1 MHQRSMALRPAF
13 ISHDPGTANGA
24 ETQSISRRAGL

>member
-1 MHQRSMALRPAF
+1 MALRSAF

-24 ETQSISRRAGL
+24 EPYAIPWCAEP